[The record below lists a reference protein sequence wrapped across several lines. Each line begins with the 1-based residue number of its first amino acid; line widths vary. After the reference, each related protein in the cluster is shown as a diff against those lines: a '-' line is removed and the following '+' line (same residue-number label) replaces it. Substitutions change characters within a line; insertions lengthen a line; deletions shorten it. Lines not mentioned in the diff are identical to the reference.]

1 MERGRDD
8 LVLKASRWVFDR
20 ARLRVVVHRDFK
32 IRDAHCPHDGAG
44 SLNMTPARC
53 ACLRYAARRGC
64 GMHRKCYMYLHST
77 STKRRPRNVCDLI
90 NLAARCHGPIF
101 NLPAFR
107 PHLHSRAR
115 LETHTSIKTYVII
128 RITHDEQMP
137 LADISHRCLDW
148 TGLDLPSCTAFNIS
162 REATRNL
169 KHVRTAAHKH
179 RIEHRRNK
187 PAP

>member
-1 MERGRDD
+1 MPTRRRWESEHDSSS
-8 LVLKASRWVFDR
+8 VWVF
-20 ARLRVVVHRDFK
+20 AV
-32 IRDAHCPHDGAG
+32 C
-44 SLNMTPARC
+44 
-53 ACLRYAARRGC
+53 
-64 GMHRKCYMYLHST
+64 ST
-77 STKRRPRNVCDLI
+77 GKNQEATCIESAKVSSTKRRLRNVCDLI

-115 LETHTSIKTYVII
+115 LDTHTSIHSYIII
-128 RITHDEQMP
+128 RTTHDEQMP
-137 LADISHRCLDW
+137 LADISRRCLDW
-148 TGLDLPSCTAFNIS
+148 TGLDLSSCTAFNIS